1 MRRDLSMVPIAFMA
15 MVLCFCPSNAAG
27 EPPKVEELLTQYTD
41 YVDGLRTIAFDSSK
55 IVYEKGG
62 PFPGWTW
69 TWLCRFSFARAENR
83 WRYQDHSVGFSFY
96 ERPLPLDSVREDV
109 FDGKSFFM
117 VIRDDRGAR
126 HLPTIDL
133 QSGWKRLDGGG
144 TGPWEMD
151 VSAELGA
158 QNPKTESN
166 YAVLF
171 PTMDLYGFI
180 WADHLFIGDMLREKT
195 TRLSS
200 RKEAIDGRTCSVLEG
215 ATSHGTL
222 TLWLDSAS
230 DHAPLRLRLWKEG
243 DDLMG
248 QTPMRLQRPH
258 ESRLTRPNL
267 PVRQYEY
274 QVDFRTRPVGKRTA
288 IAGYVCKERY
298 IHDGGSQYE
307 VRSEF
312 TLDHM
317 RFDPK
322 PEDLKPTLPIPEGTR
337 VMIVNAPQTK
347 AKWSKGQVV
356 LGDGKSSL
364 P

>member
-1 MRRDLSMVPIAFMA
+1 
-15 MVLCFCPSNAAG
+15 
-27 EPPKVEELLTQYTD
+27 
-41 YVDGLRTIAFDSSK
+41 
-55 IVYEKGG
+55 
-62 PFPGWTW
+62 
-69 TWLCRFSFARAENR
+69 
-83 WRYQDHSVGFSFY
+83 
-96 ERPLPLDSVREDV
+96 
-109 FDGKSFFM
+109 
-117 VIRDDRGAR
+117 
-126 HLPTIDL
+126 
-133 QSGWKRLDGGG
+133 
-144 TGPWEMD
+144 
-151 VSAELGA
+151 
-158 QNPKTESN
+158 
-166 YAVLF
+166 
-171 PTMDLYGFI
+171 MDLYGFI

-200 RKEAIDGRTCSVLEG
+200 RKEAIDGRACSVPEG

-248 QTPMRLQRPH
+248 RPH
-258 ESRLTRPNL
+258 EATETPRKPLDQPNL

-288 IAGYVCKERY
+288 IAGYICKERY
-298 IHDGGSQYE
+298 IHDGGSEYE

-347 AKWSKGQVV
+347 AKWLKGQVV
-356 LGDGKSSL
+356 IGDGKSSL